1 MTMCP
6 NGPSNDYGVT
16 EASGC
21 FVGVAEFSASGFAAL
36 SLSLLDE
43 DSDAFFATLATASAG
58 HPASDTKTGNDANK
72 TATFV

>member
-1 MTMCP
+1 VPEAFSC
-6 NGPSNDYGVT
+6 GAGVEGFT
-16 EASGC
+16 
-21 FVGVAEFSASGFAAL
+21 VSGFAAL

-43 DSDAFFATLATASAG
+43 DSDAFFAILATASAG